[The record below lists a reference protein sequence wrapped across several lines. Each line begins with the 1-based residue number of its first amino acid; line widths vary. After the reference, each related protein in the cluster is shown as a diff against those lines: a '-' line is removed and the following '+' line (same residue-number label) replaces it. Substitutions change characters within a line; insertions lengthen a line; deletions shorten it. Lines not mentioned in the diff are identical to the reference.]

1 MHRGRYFSTSSYY
14 DRIFAAKAVKILPGQ
29 YHATNDT
36 TVITT
41 VLGSC
46 VSVCLYDTTNGVG
59 GMNHYMLPGES
70 GVSGASETG
79 SARYGVYA
87 MALLVEHVIQLGA
100 THANLEAKVFGAGR
114 VMDGMSDIGRQN
126 ADFALRYLK
135 DRRIRITAVDVGDT
149 CPRKVYFSPATG
161 QAFVKRIQNQT
172 LSPELFQS
180 LAARCDADDSCYETL
195 ALKGNHHVD

>member
-1 MHRGRYFSTSSYY
+1 MHRGKYFSTSSYY
-14 DRIFAAKAVKILPGQ
+14 DRIFAAKAVKILPEQ

-46 VSVCLYDTTNGVG
+46 VSVCLFDTTNGVG
-59 GMNHYMLPGES
+59 GMNHYMLPGDS
-70 GVSGASETG
+70 GVSCSPETG
-79 SARYGVYA
+79 SARYGTHA
-87 MALLVEHVIQLGA
+87 MKLLVEHVIELGA

-135 DRRIRITAVDVGDT
+135 ERRIRITAVDVGDT
-149 CPRKVYFSPATG
+149 CPRKIYFYPATG
-161 QAFVKRIQNQT
+161 QAFVKRIQGQT

-180 LAARCDADDSCYETL
+180 LVS
-195 ALKGNHHVD
+195 

>member
-1 MHRGRYFSTSSYY
+1 MHKGKYFSTSSYY
-14 DRIFAAKAVKILPGQ
+14 DRMFAAKAVKILPGE
-29 YHATNDT
+29 YHATNDS

-46 VSVCLYDTTNGVG
+46 VSVCLHDATNGVG
-59 GMNHYMLPGES
+59 GMNHYMLPGDS
-70 GVSGASETG
+70 GVSGTLETG
-79 SARYGVYA
+79 SARYGIHA
-87 MALLVEHVIQLGA
+87 MKLLVEHVIQLGA

-149 CPRKVYFSPATG
+149 FPRKIYFSPATG

-180 LAARCDADDSCYETL
+180 LGDAVMPITSVTKQCR
-195 ALKGNHHVD
+195 